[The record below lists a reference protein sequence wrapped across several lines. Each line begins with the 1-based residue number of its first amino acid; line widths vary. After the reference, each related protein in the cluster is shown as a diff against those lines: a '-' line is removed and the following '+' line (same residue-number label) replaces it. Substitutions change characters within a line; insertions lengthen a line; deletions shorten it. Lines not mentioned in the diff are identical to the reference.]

1 MQTGTQRVEAQHPVL
16 AQRKLQQLLTVVIGG
31 QALRFTGLYH
41 PVQALGAQAQ
51 AGVGSVQQ
59 IQLRQFAA
67 AECCQPLHKPAQQSG
82 VIRCM

>member
-1 MQTGTQRVEAQHPVL
+1 MKAGTQPTEANHTVL
-16 AQRKLQQLLTVVIGG
+16 AQRELQQLLGVVVRW
-31 QALRFTGLYH
+31 QASHFTGLQVA
-41 PVQALGAQAQ
+41 VQALGIHPQ
-51 AGVGSVQQ
+51 AGMGGVQQ